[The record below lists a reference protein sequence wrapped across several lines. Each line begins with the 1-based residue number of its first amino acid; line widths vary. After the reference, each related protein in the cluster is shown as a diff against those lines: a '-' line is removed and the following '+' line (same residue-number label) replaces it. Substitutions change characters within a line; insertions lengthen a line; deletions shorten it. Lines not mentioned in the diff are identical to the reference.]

1 MVWRLW
7 RQLSTTP
14 VTFVNMIV
22 DSGRHYRHP
31 PFKFYGKQTEK
42 HYEFELESRQSPIK
56 NRVAQQNWD
65 QIWTQHA

>member
-22 DSGRHYRHP
+22 DRHTP
-31 PFKFYGKQTEK
+31 LSFTENK
-42 HYEFELESRQSPIK
+42 RK
-56 NRVAQQNWD
+56 NIMSLN
-65 QIWTQHA
+65 